1 MAGIKCPRL
10 GLGETGIWRE
20 ILMTSL
26 WGTSDTS
33 KIHQTLRNEIPSEM
47 QQGRL
52 ANQEANGPAIYH

>member
-1 MAGIKCPRL
+1 M
-10 GLGETGIWRE
+10 
-20 ILMTSL
+20 MTKIPSFWYHL
-26 WGTSDTS
+26 WMTPSGGTSDTS